1 MRRSVLSR
9 LLLINITVVAAA
21 MAVIAL
27 LLPQLI
33 EGYIFAQKER
43 ELTAKGAELARLVE
57 NYSAGEIGEESFS
70 ELLLSLDRFL
80 DARIWIV
87 DEDGRVVRTSHGH
100 GRSHHGKGPRLS
112 PEQSSRLSRGETI
125 VTRRYQDYF
134 DQVMLSVGVP
144 LRSGAGAPA
153 GAIILH
159 APVVGIRETINSLL
173 RYLLLSGLAALLLA
187 SLAAYFLSRRF
198 SRPLQEM
205 TRAARSM
212 GRGDYSRRIPVD
224 SEDELG
230 QLARSLNA
238 LAGRLEETITALQ
251 RGKRKYESMVTGMLE
266 GVVGVNGRGEL
277 TYFNDAAKRM
287 LHLDEA
293 ARGSPL
299 GEALP
304 DAELTAPF
312 LRTLAGGEPE
322 RATVGLGERVYS
334 IQVSPVE
341 DDDGGSPG
349 VVGLIHDISEAERL
363 EKMRR
368 EFVADVSHELRT
380 PLTVLRGY
388 SEALLDGTAGT
399 NEKRRYLEVIRS
411 EIERLNRLIN
421 DLLELSRL
429 QARGLELYESR
440 FNLRELAGEL
450 ESGLR
455 SRLGTRKI
463 ALEIGIA
470 REIEVSG
477 DRDRIMQVLL
487 NLLENA
493 LRYSPEAGKVTLA
506 ARPVEDR
513 RVEVSVRD
521 EGPGIAEKEL
531 PHIWER
537 FYRVDRSRD
546 RKGGGT
552 GLGLAI
558 VKEIIEA
565 HGESVAV
572 SSAPGQGSTFS
583 FTLPL
588 A

>member
-1 MRRSVLSR
+1 MRRSVLGR

-21 MAVIAL
+21 MVVIAL

-33 EGYIFAQKER
+33 AGHIFREKER
-43 ELTAKGAELARLVE
+43 ELAGKGAELARLAE
-57 NYSAGEIGEESFS
+57 RYYAGGIGEESFS

-80 DARIWIV
+80 DARIWIS
-87 DEDGRVVRTSHGH
+87 DGEGRVVKTSHGH
-100 GRSHHGKGPRLS
+100 GRSHHGKGPRLTQ
-112 PEQSSRLSRGETI
+112 EQSGRLSRGETI
-125 VTRRYQDYF
+125 ITRRYQDYF

-144 LRSGAGAPA
+144 LFSGTGAPA

-159 APVVGIRETINSLL
+159 APVRGIRETINSLL
-173 RYLLLSGLAALLLA
+173 YHVLLSGLAALLLA

-198 SRPLQEM
+198 SRPLLEM
-205 TRAARSM
+205 TRAAQRM
-212 GRGDYSRRIPVD
+212 GQGDYSRRIRVD
-224 SEDELG
+224 SADELG
-230 QLARSLNA
+230 QLALSLNA
-238 LAGRLEETITALQ
+238 LAGQLEKTITALQ

-266 GVVGVNGRGEL
+266 GVIGVNGRGEL
-277 TYFNDAAKRM
+277 TYFNNAAKMM
-287 LHLDEA
+287 LRLNEA
-293 ARGSPL
+293 ARGSPIERVMP
-299 GEALP
+299 EAGL
-304 DAELTAPF
+304 AAPF
-312 LRTLAGGEPE
+312 LRTIAGGEPE
-322 RATVGLGERVYS
+322 RATVVLGERAYS
-334 IQVSPVE
+334 IQISPVE

-349 VVGLIHDISEAERL
+349 AVGLLHDISEAERL
-363 EKMRR
+363 ERMRR

-399 NEKRRYLEVIRS
+399 AEKRRYLEVIRS
-411 EIERLNRLIN
+411 EIERLNRLIT

-429 QARGLELYESR
+429 QFRGLELHESR
-440 FNLRELAGEL
+440 FNLRDLAGEL

-455 SRLGTRKI
+455 SRLGAKKI
-463 ALEIGIA
+463 ALVIGIA
-470 REIEVSG
+470 REIEVIG

-493 LRYSPEAGKVTLA
+493 LRYSPEAGKIELTA
-506 ARPVEDR
+506 HPAGEH
-513 RVEVSVRD
+513 RVKVSVRD
-521 EGPGIAEKEL
+521 EGPGIAEKEM
-531 PHIWER
+531 PHIWKR
-537 FYRVDRSRD
+537 FYRIDRSRD